1 MGAIK
6 ASLVND
12 INIAILLGGVLILL
26 AIIGITTAILG
37 ELKQRRKKFG
47 IRMACG
53 ASIKDISKE
62 IIIKVLI
69 LSFISAILGFL
80 YVGYT
85 VGEYTLGLGI
95 TLLNISLVAFFTIAI
110 SVVPVISLKKYD
122 VVKLLR
128 EDIK

>member
-1 MGAIK
+1 M
-6 ASLVND
+6 
-12 INIAILLGGVLILL
+12 ILL

-37 ELKQRRKKFG
+37 ELKQRRKEFG

-95 TLLNISLVAFFTIAI
+95 KYFSSGIFYYSNFCSACYIS
-110 SVVPVISLKKYD
+110 KK
-122 VVKLLR
+122 
-128 EDIK
+128 I